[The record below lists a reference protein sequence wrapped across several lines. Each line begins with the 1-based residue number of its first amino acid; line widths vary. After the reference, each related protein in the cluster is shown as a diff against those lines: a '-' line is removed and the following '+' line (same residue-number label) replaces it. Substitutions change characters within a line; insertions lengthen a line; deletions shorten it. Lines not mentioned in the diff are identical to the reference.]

1 MKSAAGWHLDDLF
14 AMFPD
19 VSRGTDRVLR
29 CLWRTS
35 GEGRCIKEEAGVRR
49 WSTVSL
55 SARPGD
61 QFVLRLTHSWP
72 VSLGAPDRQA
82 IQLALLRGILEGTV
96 NCEDPPWQC
105 HLECSAVDWS
115 PTGGAA
121 TLVRA
126 AAALAI
132 QDLVRGGGWEAVGS
146 PGDHVA

>member
-1 MKSAAGWHLDDLF
+1 MTSGAVWQLDELF

-35 GEGRCIKEEAGVRR
+35 GEGRYIKEQTGVRR

-61 QFVLRLTHSWP
+61 RFVLRLTHTWP
-72 VSLGAPDRQA
+72 TSLDGPNRQA
-82 IQLALLRGILEGTV
+82 IQSALLRGILEGTV
-96 NCEDPPWQC
+96 DCEDPPWRC
-105 HLECSAVDWS
+105 HLECSSVAWN
-115 PTGGAA
+115 PAEQGE

-126 AAALAI
+126 AAALAV

>member
-1 MKSAAGWHLDDLF
+1 MTRNAAWQLDELF

-35 GEGRCIKEEAGVRR
+35 GEGRCITEEGGVRR

-55 SARPGD
+55 RATPGD
-61 QFVLRLTHSWP
+61 RFVLRLAHAWP
-72 VSLGAPDRQA
+72 TSLDARDRRAVQS
-82 IQLALLRGILEGTV
+82 ALLRGILEGTV
-96 NCEDPPWQC
+96 DCEDPPWRC
-105 HLECSAVDWS
+105 HLECSSVDWS
-115 PTGGAA
+115 PAEQGEA
-121 TLVRA
+121 LVRVA
-126 AAALAI
+126 ASLAV